1 LALQKIAVLLFEVA
15 DILGGAGVK
24 FSVLPMV
31 LSCYVGSGRAEL
43 KGLTA
48 KDAKCGFGGVIDLAR
63 AEPVAVPKH
72 GRPVPP

>member
-1 LALQKIAVLLFEVA
+1 MNV
-15 DILGGAGVK
+15 
-24 FSVLPMV
+24 
-31 LSCYVGSGRAEL
+31 
-43 KGLTA
+43 LTA